1 MTIAERIE
9 AYDHA
14 LTAQELSAI
23 LGCSPT
29 YLYNAARD
37 GKVPHI
43 RLGTSIR
50 FDPEVTAA
58 WVRAQACGKAA

>member
-9 AYDHA
+9 AFDHA
-14 LTAQELSAI
+14 LTAQELAAI

-29 YLYNAARD
+29 YLYNTARD
-37 GKVPHI
+37 GKMPHI
-43 RLGTSIR
+43 RLGASIR
-50 FDPEVTAA
+50 FDPAATAA